1 MFGYDSCYYPAMY
14 FCPYKWSDEH
24 IKLKAKIVR
33 GEQIFILDF
42 LLSGTEYDQFI
53 DMRGAFSGVDNNGE
67 TVVIKILDTDVITI
81 IESDYSEVKS
91 KYQKKCSDDIKLF
104 YDRERKRKESYE
116 KFKAQRKEEE
126 SKKRK
131 EKEEE
136 ENRIKQIEA
145 EKQKRCGFWY
155 RLFHREKVSD
165 AG

>member
-1 MFGYDSCYYPAMY
+1 MIDIDSCYCPSMY
-14 FCPYKWSDEH
+14 FCPYKWSDEY

-42 LLSGTEYDQFI
+42 LLNGTEYDKFI

-67 TVVIKILDTDVITI
+67 TTVIKLLDTDVITI

-91 KYQKKCSDDIKLF
+91 KYHKKCADDIALY
-104 YDRERKRKESYE
+104 YDRERKRRESYE
-116 KFKAQRKEEE
+116 KSKARRKEEE

-145 EKQKRCGFWY
+145 EKQKQHGFWY

-165 AG
+165 AS